1 MATATTF
8 QINNGVSEFRWF
20 AGSARSRPYRS
31 ILEWAE
37 SEVVLPP
44 GGPCAGLRYRGDR
57 QPFAGMFLNAIHEL
71 RPEYVYLCGPS
82 QKGKTLTGTVIP
94 ALYTLFELKES
105 LIVGVPSG
113 DMVNDKWKDDF
124 KPVIDASPSLARW
137 LPRTGVGAKDGQGIR
152 YDFANGTS
160 IRFMTAGGSDKS
172 RAGKTTRVLAVT
184 EADEFGDTGGQ
195 SKEGSKFEQLT
206 ARTNSHGSKRRVYAE
221 CTVSDEAGLVWQ
233 AYLNGTGS
241 RCFPQCQHCGH
252 YVEIDRVHF
261 TGWEDAENEDEARE
275 KAYFFC
281 PDCGS
286 HWSENDRKA
295 ANLAGKLVHRGQNI
309 DENGAVAGAS
319 PSGRIFSMRFHS
331 GHDNIGNQGDLG
343 VEMWRASRAV
353 DQELTERKICQFV
366 WAYPPPVQEMS
377 IIKLEHNML
386 TARQGN
392 TERGMVPAWCDRLT
406 FCGDVGKRF
415 IHWVAV
421 AWRMDGRGR
430 VVDYGSQPV
439 YSDQMP
445 EQTAIVSAFDE
456 LQRSLLA
463 TGFNWLGYDERKA
476 IKQGADERK
485 RVDVIQFDAN
495 WNTAAVVAGCDL
507 IRARFTPDDLRNQR
521 AVYPYFGRGRRQ
533 EYGRVYG
540 EVKSTGAVVKW
551 IGNNCHLATLPE
563 RATLAMEANVDH
575 YKLDAHASLMLPK
588 IVNQDGSAGDFPAGA
603 VDLFKVPTPR
613 DHAGF
618 VKHLLAEELQ
628 EIFEPGQRGAVQVWH
643 VRSRANHYLDA
654 FTSNFVAAHRMGV
667 AAVTRTEAKQEKI
680 AEKYQPQQKFTT
692 ADGRPF
698 LVTQREV

>member
-1 MATATTF
+1 MTTATTF
-8 QINNGVSEFRWF
+8 QIDNGVSEFRWF

-31 ILEWAE
+31 IREWAE

-57 QPFAGMFLNAIHEL
+57 QPFAGLFLDAIHEL
-71 RPEYVYLCGPS
+71 KPEYGYLCGPS

-94 ALYTLFELKES
+94 SLYTLFELKES

-124 KPVIDASPSLARW
+124 LPVISASPSLARW
-137 LPRTGVGAKDGQGIR
+137 LPRTGAGAKDGSGIR
-152 YDFANGTS
+152 YDFTNGTS
-160 IRFMTAGGSDKS
+160 IRFMTAGGNDKS

-241 RCFPQCQHCGH
+241 RPFLHCQHCGH
-252 YVEIDRVHF
+252 FVEIDRTHF
-261 TGWEDAENEDEARE
+261 TGWEDAESEEEARE

-286 HWSENDRKA
+286 HWSEKDRIN
-295 ANLAGKLVHRGQNI
+295 ANLAAKLAHRGQKF
-309 DENGAVAGAS
+309 DENGTLVGDA
-319 PSGRIFSMRFHS
+319 PKGRVFSMRFHS

-343 VEMWRASRAV
+343 VEMWRAARAV
-353 DQELTERKICQFV
+353 DQDLAERKVCQFI
-366 WAYPPPVQEMS
+366 WAYPPPVQELTVV
-377 IIKLEHNML
+377 KLERDTLL
-386 TARQGN
+386 TRQGN
-392 TERGMVPAWCDRLT
+392 TERGLVPSWCDRLT
-406 FCGDVGKRF
+406 LCGDVGKRF
-415 IHWVAV
+415 LHWVCV

-445 EQTAIVSAFDE
+445 EATAILSAFDE
-456 LQRSLLA
+456 LQRSLLLP
-463 TGFNWLGYDERKA
+463 GFNWDEH
-476 IKQGADERK
+476 QERK
-485 RVDVIQFDAN
+485 RVDVAQFDAN

-507 IRARFTPDDLRNQR
+507 IRSRLTADDIRNQR

-540 EVKSTGAVVKW
+540 EVKSTGATVKW
-551 IGNNCHLATLPE
+551 IGNQCHMAWLPD
-563 RATLAMEANVDH
+563 RNSVAMEANVDY

-588 IVNQDGSAGDFPAGA
+588 SVNQDGSTADYPAGA

-667 AAVTRTEAKQEKI
+667 AAVVRTENKSLAT
-680 AEKYQPQQKFTT
+680 AEKPIERKFLT